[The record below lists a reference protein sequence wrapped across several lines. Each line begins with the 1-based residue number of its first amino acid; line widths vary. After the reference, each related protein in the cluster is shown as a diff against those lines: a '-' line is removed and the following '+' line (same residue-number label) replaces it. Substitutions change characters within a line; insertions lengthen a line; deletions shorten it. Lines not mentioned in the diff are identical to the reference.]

1 MATIEKRG
9 PYQYRVKIRRRG
21 QKSTKTFESYQEA
34 ENWALEQEG
43 KIVDGTYVDRRL
55 SEKTT
60 LKQACDFF
68 EQYGL
73 KTNIPDAKNQRSK
86 LRYWRNSEFAD
97 WPISAIQGLHLIQ
110 WRRQLLD
117 EDNADSESGD
127 WAGPNA
133 ECSVQTV
140 IHRLNVLN
148 YVYEFWQTHK
158 DKHLL
163 NPVKGRGIRPG
174 TPKSR
179 DRRLEPGEEKTLLR
193 KLKEAKKYP
202 WLRPAFIIAVE
213 TAIRQGELAGL
224 PWGRVR
230 LKGKEPH
237 LSLPATATKNS
248 RARTVPLSKRAV
260 EAFKALL
267 PAKNPPPLANVLPV
281 ESADSVG
288 RAWRE
293 IVSEDEHPDLH
304 WHDLRHEA
312 TSRLFENTDLRDQE
326 IMDIT
331 GHVDPRMLKRYTHL
345 RTKRHAS
352 RLNGRRAA

>member
-21 QKSTKTFESYQEA
+21 QTVTQTFESHQAAQE
-34 ENWALEQEG
+34 WALEQEG
-43 KIVDGTYVDRRL
+43 KIVGGTYVDRRL
-55 SEKTT
+55 SQKTT
-60 LKQACDFF
+60 LAEACDFF
-68 EQYGL
+68 EKNGL
-73 KTNIPDAKNQRSK
+73 KPNIPDAKNQRSK
-86 LRYWRNSEFAD
+86 LRYWRSSRFAN
-97 WPISAIQGLHLIQ
+97 WSISALKPLDLIA
-110 WRRQLLD
+110 WRRALLD
-117 EDNADSESGD
+117 EENADHDSGL

-140 IHRLNVLN
+140 IHRLNVLS
-148 YVYEFWQTHK
+148 YVYEFWRTHK
-158 DKHLL
+158 DGNLP
-163 NPVKGRGIRPG
+163 NPAIAKGVRPR
-174 TPKSR
+174 TPESR
-179 DRRLEPGEEKTLLR
+179 DRRLEPGEEKKLLR
-193 KLKEAKKYP
+193 TLKEAKKYP

-213 TAIRQGELAGL
+213 TAIRQAELAGL
-224 PWGRVR
+224 PWRRVE
-230 LKGKEPH
+230 LNGKEPH

-248 RARTVPLSKRAV
+248 RPRTVPLSKRAV
-260 EAFKALL
+260 EAFRTLM
-267 PAKNPPPLANVLPV
+267 PAGGAPPLAGVLPV
-281 ESADSVG
+281 ETADSIG

-293 IVSEDEHPDLH
+293 VVKQEEHPDLH